1 MCKELIFLASLQTLQ
16 KAHTYSLIILK
27 EISVFWRFWVV
38 ESTIGPGCLASG
50 GKIEPFWLAPFHH
63 KYWTRLEVSIEAV
76 PDFYKSRQIGKDTE
90 ESWLS
95 NDFMFGP
102 TKG

>member
-1 MCKELIFLASLQTLQ
+1 MCKEFLASLRTLQ

-27 EISVFWRFWVV
+27 EISVFWRFGVV
-38 ESTIGPGCLASG
+38 ESTLGQCCLASG
-50 GKIEPFWLAPFHH
+50 GKIEPFWLVPFHH

-76 PDFYKSRQIGKDTE
+76 PDLLGRQIGIDTE

>member
-27 EISVFWRFWVV
+27 EISVFWRFGVV
-38 ESTIGPGCLASG
+38 ESTLGQGCLASG
-50 GKIEPFWLAPFHH
+50 GKIGLWPVPFHH
-63 KYWTRLEVSIEAV
+63 KYCARLEVSIEAV
-76 PDFYKSRQIGKDTE
+76 PDLLGRQIGIDTE